1 MIKAG
6 MLEAGTRMAAR
17 FIRGFQIV
25 CGFAAFGVLAAFA
38 GCKKT
43 PEPPAAESSPSS
55 SGSTGTPASPPAPS
69 PPPQPAASA
78 LPPVEITWVDPP
90 GLRRVPPKSPIRKAS
105 FEVPHAKEDK
115 EDGELAVFYFGPG
128 QGGTIDA
135 NVDRWVKQ
143 FSGVTPGSV
152 KRADRE
158 ANGLRQHT
166 VEIQHGTFDAGQMSM
181 GPATGP
187 KKDFALLGA
196 IVEAPSGAYFFKM
209 TGPAHTVA
217 AAREPFYKLLD
228 SIKTAS

>member
-1 MIKAG
+1 
-6 MLEAGTRMAAR
+6 MAAR
-17 FIRGFQIV
+17 FVRGFQIV
-25 CGFAAFGVLAAFA
+25 CGFVGFGVLAASA
-38 GCKKT
+38 GCKKA
-43 PEPPAAESSPSS
+43 PEPPAAVASPS
-55 SGSTGTPASPPAPS
+55 STGTPASPPEPA
-69 PPPQPAASA
+69 PQPAASA

-90 GLRRVPPKSPIRKAS
+90 GLRRVPPKSPMRKAS

-143 FSGVTPGSV
+143 FSGVAPGDV

-166 VEIQHGTFDAGQMSM
+166 VEIEHGTFDAGQMSM

-187 KKDFALLGA
+187 KKDFALMGA

-209 TGPAHTVA
+209 TGPSHTVA
-217 AAREPFYKLLD
+217 AARAPFYKLLD
-228 SIKTAS
+228 SVKAGS